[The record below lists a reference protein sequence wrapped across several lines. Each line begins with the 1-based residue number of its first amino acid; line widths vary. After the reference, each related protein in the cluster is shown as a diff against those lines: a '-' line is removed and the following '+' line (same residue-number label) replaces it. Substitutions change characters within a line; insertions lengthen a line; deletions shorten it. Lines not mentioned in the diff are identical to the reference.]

1 MKEKE
6 KINWGLLVFI
16 VGFCWCLKIGMH
28 LDLKN
33 QDYPNNLNNYQEVNF
48 LTGGS
53 TCGNA
58 YFMSVD
64 TNTNNEILNTIIFD
78 GAIR

>member
-1 MKEKE
+1 MKDKE

-33 QDYPNNLNNYQEVNF
+33 QNYPNNLNNYQEMHF
-48 LTGGS
+48 PERGG
-53 TCGNA
+53 CG
-58 YFMSVD
+58 FDIIHGGLSSPSF
-64 TNTNNEILNTIIFD
+64 NNSD